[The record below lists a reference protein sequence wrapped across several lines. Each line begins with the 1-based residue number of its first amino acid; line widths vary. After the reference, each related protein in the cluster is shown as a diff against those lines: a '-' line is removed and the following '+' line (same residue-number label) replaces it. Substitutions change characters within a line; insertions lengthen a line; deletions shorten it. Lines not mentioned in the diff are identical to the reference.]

1 MRQLKPFRIILV
13 ISFVVAVF
21 GCKKKDNVW
30 TLNGN
35 TPIDG
40 TVYLYKVSPDQE
52 RTLIDST
59 TIEKGKFTFEEINP
73 TEHLT
78 PYQFDF
84 KADDKGGFE
93 FLILN
98 GERMKAV
105 ISEAETV
112 RYSGTKICNT
122 YNRYNQFRER
132 EMKNLMAL
140 KKVLSDST
148 LGPDKMNEEMVL
160 FNEKMQDIENE
171 KIDFLKTIDNPELN
185 SYLILRETILS
196 GVIEKEVYGKY
207 INALT
212 PESSMTANGHKLHQ
226 TYEVFDA
233 YALSREMDILDSA
246 TIRTRYNKLDENNKN
261 SVYARQVQQY
271 LQQMN

>member
-1 MRQLKPFRIILV
+1 MRLLKPLRIILILAV
-13 ISFVVAVF
+13 VFVFA
-21 GCKKKDNVW
+21 CKKKDNAW

-35 TPIDG
+35 TGVDG

-59 TIEKGKFTFEEINP
+59 TVEKGKFTFQEINP
-73 TEHLT
+73 NEYLT

-84 KADDKGGFE
+84 KADNKGGFE

-98 GERMKAV
+98 GQKMKAAV
-105 ISEAETV
+105 SDSETV
-112 RYSGTKICNT
+112 RYSGTKICDT
-122 YNRYNQFRER
+122 YNRYNRFRER
-132 EMKNLMAL
+132 EMKNMLEL
-140 KKVLSDST
+140 KKVLADST
-148 LGPDKMNEEMVL
+148 LAEDQMNEEMVI

-171 KIDFLKTIDNPELN
+171 KIDFLKTINNPQLN

-207 INALT
+207 ISALT

-226 TYEVFDA
+226 IYEVFDA

-246 TIRTRYNKLDENNKN
+246 TIRARYNKLDENNKN
-261 SVYARQVQQY
+261 SVYAQKV
-271 LQQMN
+271 LQDMQDMN